1 MTGDYLVLLT
11 TMPDGESAAGLAR
24 ALVNERLAA
33 CVNLLPPMRSIYRW
47 QGAVQEDTE
56 QQVIIKTTRARVGAL
71 RDRLHALHPYQV
83 PEFIVLSIADASEAY
98 GAWLKD
104 CTE

>member
-11 TMPDGESAAGLAR
+11 TMPDGESAARLAR
-24 ALVNERLAA
+24 TLVDERLAA

-56 QQVIIKTTRARVGAL
+56 QQVVIKTTRARMGAL
-71 RDRLHALHPYQV
+71 RDRLHTLHPYQV
-83 PEFIVLSIADASEAY
+83 PEFIVISVADATEAY
-98 GAWLKD
+98 GGWLSES
-104 CTE
+104 TS